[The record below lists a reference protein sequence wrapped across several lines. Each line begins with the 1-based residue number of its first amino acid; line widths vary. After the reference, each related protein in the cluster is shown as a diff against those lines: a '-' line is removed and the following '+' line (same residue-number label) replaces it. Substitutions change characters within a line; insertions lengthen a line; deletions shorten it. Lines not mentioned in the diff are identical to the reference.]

1 MNELSEQEII
11 RRNSLEELRRLGIDP
26 YPAQMFETNVTTQT
40 IREEFNPEENN
51 LQEIAIA
58 GRMMT
63 RRIMGS
69 AAFFELQDQYGRIQ
83 VYIKRDDICPEND
96 PTLYNTVF
104 KKLLDIG
111 DIVGVKGFVFIT
123 KTGELSVHCKELTI
137 LSKSLKPLPI
147 VTCS

>member
-1 MNELSEQEII
+1 MNELSEQELI

-51 LQEIAIA
+51 LQDIAIA

-104 KKLLDIG
+104 KKANCRFT
-111 DIVGVKGFVFIT
+111 VR
-123 KTGELSVHCKELTI
+123 S
-137 LSKSLKPLPI
+137 
-147 VTCS
+147 